1 MHEEDHDKIA
11 LDVKLE
17 QEQIT
22 DDEFVRRVAVLLTT
36 RNFQLAKFV
45 THIASHC
52 HITENDDVTNLSTSL
67 NWTFDY
73 LKKHYMV

>member
-17 QEQIT
+17 QEQIA

-45 THIASHC
+45 TLLPPIVISQK
-52 HITENDDVTNLSTSL
+52 T
-67 NWTFDY
+67 
-73 LKKHYMV
+73 MM